1 MINLGKLDIWSTPKL
16 APLYPEFPIQYRNV
30 QILTSVYE
38 TTPEAIA
45 LHIDPPLKSLNN
57 YVMIHNYFMPEVDGM
72 GVVEETNVMVGV
84 SVKYLKG
91 QEFIGGFSTNLLISS
106 DIGLAQGREIH
117 GQPKKLGSTK
127 IFVEKDQIEAKGFRY
142 AELVSHVKASYKSE
156 VSSIDALKNYFPFAQ
171 NINHKVIRN
180 IDGAQ
185 GINQITARTLSNVE
199 IKGIWSGDVT
209 VELHPNK
216 EAPFHLLPVV
226 KNVKAFYWEA
236 DFALVPGVIVR
247 DFLKEQTNE

>member
-1 MINLGKLDIWSTPKL
+1 MNLGKLDIWSTPKL

-45 LHIDPPLKSLNN
+45 LHIGPPLTSLNN
-57 YVMIHNYFMPEVDGM
+57 YVMIHNYFMPEVEGM

-84 SVKYLKG
+84 SVKDQKG

-117 GQPKKLGSTK
+117 GQPKKLGNTK
-127 IFVEKDQIEAKGFRY
+127 ILVDKSQIEARVY
-142 AELVSHVKASYKSE
+142 RNTELLSHVTASYKTE
-156 VSSIDALKNYFPFAQ
+156 ESSIDALKSYFPFAQ

-180 IDGAQ
+180 IDGTQ

-199 IKGIWSGDVT
+199 IKGMWSGDVT

-226 KNVKAFYWEA
+226 KNVKSFYWEA
-236 DFALVPGVIVR
+236 DFALVPGIIIR
-247 DFLKEQTNE
+247 DFLKEQSNE

>member
-1 MINLGKLDIWSTPKL
+1 MSLGKLDIWSTPKL
-16 APLYPEFPIQYRNV
+16 APLYPEFPIQYRDV

-38 TTPEAIA
+38 TTPDAIA
-45 LHIDPPLKSLNN
+45 LHIGPPLTSLNN
-57 YVMIHNYFMPEVDGM
+57 YVMIHNYFMPEVEGM

-84 SVKYLKG
+84 SVKDLKG

-117 GQPKKLGSTK
+117 GQPKKLGNTK
-127 IFVEKDQIEAKGFRY
+127 ISVDEGQIEAKVFRNSD
-142 AELVSHVKASYKSE
+142 LVSFVKARYKAKE
-156 VSSIDALKNYFPFAQ
+156 SSIEALKSYFPFAQ

-180 IDGAQ
+180 IDGTQ

-199 IKGIWSGDVT
+199 IKGIWSGDVN
-209 VELHPNK
+209 VELYPNK

-226 KNVKAFYWEA
+226 KNIQSFYWEA

-247 DFLKEQTNE
+247 DFLREQSNE

>member
-1 MINLGKLDIWSTPKL
+1 MNLGKLDIWSTPKL

-45 LHIDPPLKSLNN
+45 LHLGPTLTSLNN
-57 YVMIHNYFMPEVDGM
+57 YVMIHNYFMPEVEGM

-84 SVKYLKG
+84 SVKDQKG

-117 GQPKKLGSTK
+117 GQPKKLGNTK
-127 IFVEKDQIEAKGFRY
+127 ISVDKSQIEAKVYRN
-142 AELVSHVKASYKSE
+142 AELVSHVTASYKTE
-156 VSSIDALKNYFPFAQ
+156 ESSIDALKSYFPFAQ

-180 IDGAQ
+180 IDGTQ
-185 GINQITARTLSNVE
+185 GINQITARTLANVE
-199 IKGIWSGDVT
+199 IKGMWSGDVT
-209 VELHPNK
+209 VKLHPNK

-226 KNVKAFYWEA
+226 KNIKSFYWEA
-236 DFALVPGVIVR
+236 DFALVQGVIVR
-247 DFLKEQTNE
+247 DFLKEQSNE

>member
-1 MINLGKLDIWSTPKL
+1 MNLGKLDIWSTPKL

-45 LHIDPPLKSLNN
+45 LHLGPPLTSLNN
-57 YVMIHNYFMPEVDGM
+57 FVMIHNYFMPEVEGM

-84 SVKYLKG
+84 SVTDLNG
-91 QEFIGGFSTNLLISS
+91 QECIGGFSTNLLISS

-117 GQPKKLGSTK
+117 GQPKKLGNTK
-127 IFVEKDQIEAKGFRY
+127 ISVDKGQIEAKVFRN
-142 AELVSHVKASYKSE
+142 AELVSHVKASFKSE
-156 VSSIDALKNYFPFAQ
+156 ESSIDVLKGYFPFAQ

-180 IDGAQ
+180 IDGTQ
-185 GINQITARTLSNVE
+185 GINQITGRTLSNVE
-199 IKGIWSGDVT
+199 IKGFWSGDVT

-216 EAPFHLLPVV
+216 EAPFHLLPVI
-226 KNVKAFYWEA
+226 KNVKSFYWEA
-236 DFALVPGVIVR
+236 DFALVPGIIIR
-247 DFLKEQTNE
+247 DFLKEQSNE

>member
-1 MINLGKLDIWSTPKL
+1 MSLGKLDIWSTPKL

-38 TTPEAIA
+38 TSAEAIA
-45 LHIDPPLKSLNN
+45 RHLDAPLKSLNN
-57 YVMIHNYFMPEVDGM
+57 YVMIHNYFMPEVQGM

-84 SVKYLKG
+84 SVTDLEG
-91 QEFIGGFSTNLLISS
+91 HEFIGGFSTNLLISS
-106 DIGLAQGREIH
+106 DVGLAQGREIH

-127 IFVEKDQIEAKGFRY
+127 LVVDNGQIEAKVYRNSD
-142 AELVSHVKASYKSE
+142 LVSHVTATYKSE
-156 VSSIDALKNYFPFAQ
+156 ISTIEELKSYFPFAQ

-180 IDGAQ
+180 IDGSQ
-185 GINQITARTLSNVE
+185 GINQVTARTLSDVQ
-199 IKGIWSGDVT
+199 IKGIWSGNCT
-209 VELHPNK
+209 VNLYPNT

-226 KNVKAFYWEA
+226 KSVKSFYWEA

-247 DFLKEQTNE
+247 DFLKEKLDD

>member
-1 MINLGKLDIWSTPKL
+1 MNLEKLDIWSTPKL

-45 LHIDPPLKSLNN
+45 LHIGPPLTSLNN
-57 YVMIHNYFMPEVDGM
+57 YVMIHNYFMPEVEGM

-84 SVKYLKG
+84 SVKDQKG

-117 GQPKKLGSTK
+117 GQPKKLGNTK
-127 IFVEKDQIEAKGFRY
+127 ILVDKGQIEARVY
-142 AELVSHVKASYKSE
+142 RNTELLSHVTASYKTE
-156 VSSIDALKNYFPFAQ
+156 ESSIDALKSYFPFAQ

-180 IDGAQ
+180 IDGTQ

-199 IKGIWSGDVT
+199 IKGMWSGDVT

-226 KNVKAFYWEA
+226 KNIKSFYWEA

-247 DFLKEQTNE
+247 DFLKEQSNE

>member
-1 MINLGKLDIWSTPKL
+1 MSLGKLDIWSTPKL

-45 LHIDPPLKSLNN
+45 LHIGPPLTSLNN
-57 YVMIHNYFMPEVDGM
+57 YVMIHNYFMPEVEGM

-84 SVKYLKG
+84 SVTDLNG

-117 GQPKKLGSTK
+117 GQPKKLGTTK
-127 IFVEKDQIEAKGFRY
+127 ISVDKGQIEAKVFRNSD
-142 AELVSHVKASYKSE
+142 LVSHVRASYKSE
-156 VSSIDALKNYFPFAQ
+156 KSSIEMLKDYFPFAQ

-180 IDGAQ
+180 IDGTQ
-185 GINQITARTLSNVE
+185 GINQITARTLANVE

-226 KNVKAFYWEA
+226 KNIKSFYWEA

-247 DFLKEQTNE
+247 DFLKEDSND

>member
-1 MINLGKLDIWSTPKL
+1 MSLGKLDIWSTPKL

-38 TTPEAIA
+38 PSAEAIA
-45 LHIDPPLKSLNN
+45 RHLDAPLKSLNN
-57 YVMIHNYFMPEVDGM
+57 YVMIHNYFMPEVQGM

-84 SVKYLKG
+84 SVTDLEG
-91 QEFIGGFSTNLLISS
+91 HEFIGGFSTNLLISS
-106 DIGLAQGREIH
+106 DVGLAQGREIH

-127 IFVEKDQIEAKGFRY
+127 LVVDNGQIEAKVYRNSD
-142 AELVSHVKASYKSE
+142 LVSHVTATYKSE
-156 VSSIDALKNYFPFAQ
+156 VSTIEELKSYFPFAQ

-180 IDGAQ
+180 IDGSQ
-185 GINQITARTLSNVE
+185 GINQVTARTLSDVQ
-199 IKGIWSGDVT
+199 IKGIWSGNCT
-209 VELHPNK
+209 VNLYPNT

-226 KNVKAFYWEA
+226 KSVKSFYWEA

-247 DFLKEQTNE
+247 DFLKEKLDD

>member
-1 MINLGKLDIWSTPKL
+1 MSLGKLDIWSTPKL

-38 TTPEAIA
+38 TSAEAIA
-45 LHIDPPLKSLNN
+45 RHLDAPLKSLNN
-57 YVMIHNYFMPEVDGM
+57 YVMIHNYFMPEVQGM

-84 SVKYLKG
+84 SVTDLEG
-91 QEFIGGFSTNLLISS
+91 HEFIGGFSTNLLISS
-106 DIGLAQGREIH
+106 DVGLAQGREIH

-127 IFVEKDQIEAKGFRY
+127 LVVDNGQIEAKVYRNSD
-142 AELVSHVKASYKSE
+142 LVSHVTATYKSE
-156 VSSIDALKNYFPFAQ
+156 VSTIEELKSYFPFAQ

-180 IDGAQ
+180 IDGSQ
-185 GINQITARTLSNVE
+185 GINQVTARTLSDVQ
-199 IKGIWSGDVT
+199 IKGIWSGNCT
-209 VELHPNK
+209 VNLYPNT

-226 KNVKAFYWEA
+226 KSVKSFYWEA

-247 DFLKEQTNE
+247 DFLKEQSNE

>member
-1 MINLGKLDIWSTPKL
+1 MSLGKLDIWSTPKL

-38 TTPEAIA
+38 TSAEAIA
-45 LHIDPPLKSLNN
+45 RHLDAPLKSLNN
-57 YVMIHNYFMPEVDGM
+57 YVMIHNYFMPEVQGM

-84 SVKYLKG
+84 SVTDLEG
-91 QEFIGGFSTNLLISS
+91 HEFIGGFSTNLLISS
-106 DIGLAQGREIH
+106 DVGLAQGREIH

-127 IFVEKDQIEAKGFRY
+127 LVVDNGQIEAKVYRNSD
-142 AELVSHVKASYKSE
+142 LVSHVTATHKSE
-156 VSSIDALKNYFPFAQ
+156 VSTIEELKSYFPFAQ

-180 IDGAQ
+180 IDGSQ
-185 GINQITARTLSNVE
+185 GINQVTARTLSDVQ
-199 IKGIWSGDVT
+199 IKGIWSGNCT
-209 VELHPNK
+209 VNLYPNT

-226 KNVKAFYWEA
+226 KSVKSFYWEA

-247 DFLKEQTNE
+247 DFLKEKLDD

>member
-1 MINLGKLDIWSTPKL
+1 L

-45 LHIDPPLKSLNN
+45 LHIGPPLTSLNN
-57 YVMIHNYFMPEVDGM
+57 YVMIHNYFMPEVEGM

-84 SVKYLKG
+84 SVTDLNG
-91 QEFIGGFSTNLLISS
+91 QDFIGGFSTNLLISS

-117 GQPKKLGSTK
+117 GQPKKLGTTK
-127 IFVEKDQIEAKGFRY
+127 ISLDKGQIEAKVFRN
-142 AELVSHVKASYKSE
+142 ADLVSHVRAGYKSE
-156 VSSIDALKNYFPFAQ
+156 KSSIEMLKDYFPFAQ

-180 IDGAQ
+180 IDGTQ
-185 GINQITARTLSNVE
+185 GINQITARTLANVE

-226 KNVKAFYWEA
+226 KNIKSFYWEA

-247 DFLKEQTNE
+247 DFLKEDSND